1 MDQIWV
7 DRPEGNTDPVE
18 VHSVEY
24 AGLTVAEKLSQVGA
38 KLLNDGY
45 RGLVVTRLDSIAWIL
60 NMRGKDVPHRKSVRA

>member
-60 NMRGKDVPHRKSVRA
+60 NMRGKDVPHRKSVKA